1 MGRKSTIWR
10 NKEVTK
16 KLGFIS
22 LGCSENLV
30 DTEMMV
36 GIMEK
41 AGYEL
46 TEDLAEAHV
55 IIINTCTFIDPA
67 KEESIQTILET
78 AGYKKTGVCERL
90 VAAGCSHSSTRKRLQ
105 RRSRKS
111 IFSSVQT
118 PGRIFWM
125 L

>member
-1 MGRKSTIWR
+1 M
-10 NKEVTK
+10 TK

-22 LGCSENLV
+22 LGCSKNLV

-55 IIINTCTFIDPA
+55 IIINTCTFTYRACLPQ
-67 KEESIQTILET
+67 KIQIKFLQIQM
-78 AGYKKTGVCERL
+78 AVSKTG
-90 VAAGCSHSSTRKRLQ
+90 H
-105 RRSRKS
+105 RS
-111 IFSSVQT
+111 
-118 PGRIFWM
+118 
-125 L
+125 